1 MGGWLIIWVG
11 LILAG
16 LAAGGFISVPK
27 GENQVVIRTSILLV
41 VTCCYLMQVHTP
53 SSAWAITY
61 LAQLNPLIRPRRS
74 DLRLQ
79 HSD

>member
-41 VTCCYLMQVHTP
+41 VTCCYLM
-53 SSAWAITY
+53 WAITY

-74 DLRLQ
+74 DLRLP

>member
-11 LILAG
+11 LILVG
-16 LAAGGFISVPK
+16 LGAGGFISVPK

-41 VTCCYLMQVHTP
+41 IT
-53 SSAWAITY
+53 WAITY

-74 DLRLQ
+74 DLRMH
-79 HSD
+79 HSE